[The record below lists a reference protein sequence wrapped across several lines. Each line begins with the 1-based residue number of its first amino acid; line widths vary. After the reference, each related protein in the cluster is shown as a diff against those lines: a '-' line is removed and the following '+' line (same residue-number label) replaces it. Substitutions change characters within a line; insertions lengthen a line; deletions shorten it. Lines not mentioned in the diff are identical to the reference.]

1 MSLPIIPYSLF
12 IIHFFCHSFQRL
24 LRPPAA
30 GYRANSTGALTE
42 VGDGG
47 WCYSSSSRAAA
58 DFGAGYFGF
67 REHEVD
73 PLWRKSGSRAYGLSV
88 RCVQHLPTAF
98 LQIVVRVAFL

>member
-1 MSLPIIPYSLF
+1 M
-12 IIHFFCHSFQRL
+12 
-24 LRPPAA
+24 
-30 GYRANSTGALTE
+30 TE
-42 VGDGG
+42 VGDGS

-98 LQIVVRVAFL
+98 SPFLRVAAGGEPGFFGRPDCATARKPV